1 MALSR
6 YYIHGPNLC
15 KFKDKNHKTM
25 LRRLRCQ
32 RLVKD
37 STGKDPSMIRQR
49 FMKAKDFAGMPKML
63 MLRHYRDLKLTFRT
77 TLAYYSITL
86 FLNIVAYF

>member
-1 MALSR
+1 
-6 YYIHGPNLC
+6 
-15 KFKDKNHKTM
+15 M

-49 FMKAKDFAGMPKML
+49 FVKAKDFAGMPKML

-77 TLAYYSITL
+77 TLA
-86 FLNIVAYF
+86 